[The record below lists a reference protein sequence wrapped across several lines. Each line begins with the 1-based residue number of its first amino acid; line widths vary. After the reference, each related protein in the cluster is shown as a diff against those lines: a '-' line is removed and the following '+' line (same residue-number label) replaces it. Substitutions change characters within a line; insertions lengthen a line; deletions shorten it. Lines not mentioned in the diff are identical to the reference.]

1 MPEQGIG
8 ENIQHEEE
16 EEEEQIDQQVNAPAC
31 GDANC

>member
-8 ENIQHEEE
+8 ENIQHE